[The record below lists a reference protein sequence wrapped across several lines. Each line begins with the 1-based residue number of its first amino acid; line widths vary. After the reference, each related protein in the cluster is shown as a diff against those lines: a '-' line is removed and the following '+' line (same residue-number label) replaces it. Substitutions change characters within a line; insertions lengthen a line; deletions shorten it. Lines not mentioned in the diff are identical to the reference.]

1 MMKII
6 EKIKAKQANPAG
18 AEPITLAFIGDS
30 VTQGCYELY
39 KTGERSF
46 MAEFRVE
53 QTYHNKL
60 RHILELC
67 YPRVPF
73 NMIYAGING
82 NSTGSGLQRLDR
94 DVIAFN
100 PDLTVVCFGL
110 NDCVSGMDNLEN
122 YKNNLRQI
130 FQKLKEAGG
139 EVIFMTPNLMANAV
153 SPEITDEYTKEVY
166 TNSIGHFPDFMA
178 YMDGAREVAKEMDV
192 HLCDCAHKW
201 ETMMNNGVDYIR
213 LLSNR
218 INHPTEEM
226 HWLFAVSLFELIQ
239 GM

>member
-1 MMKII
+1 MMKLID
-6 EKIKAKQANPAG
+6 KIKAKQENPAG

-82 NSTGSGLQRLDR
+82 NSTGSGLARLDR

-192 HLCDCAHKW
+192 ALCDCAHKW